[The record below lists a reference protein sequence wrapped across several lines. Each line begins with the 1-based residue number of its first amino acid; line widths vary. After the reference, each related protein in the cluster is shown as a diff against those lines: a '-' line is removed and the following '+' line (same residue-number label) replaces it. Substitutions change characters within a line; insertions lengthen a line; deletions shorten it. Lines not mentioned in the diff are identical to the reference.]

1 MPFPVHYT
9 SRVIGYKNIKLIK
22 DSNTICSFSLSPG
35 CYIQA
40 LNGVEIGANFLF
52 APGIKIISANHGVNN
67 ELKDENI
74 EAVKIGS
81 NVWLGANVI
90 ILPGVSLGN
99 NIVVGAGSV
108 VTKSFPDNVIIAGN
122 PAIIVKS
129 KAVVEGIV

>member
-1 MPFPVHYT
+1 M
-9 SRVIGYKNIKLIK
+9 
-22 DSNTICSFSLSPG
+22 
-35 CYIQA
+35 
-40 LNGVEIGANFLF
+40 EIGANFLF